1 MDQILIR
8 EIHDYL
14 SKGEVIPYLGPA
26 VHGLDG
32 PPENPDNP
40 ERLVEILTAKVTV
53 PHKIR
58 KNLTAAGQFIEN
70 FKHRKTLVKELNEAF
85 AHSPKPNALHHW
97 LAKAGAKIPLIV
109 DVWYDPSLLEAF
121 KERSDFG
128 LVQGVSRAEFMTDW
142 VHYFDASFHQQDASA
157 TSDWTTLL
165 YQPLG
170 CVHPTSNFILSDSDY
185 VEVLTEIDI
194 QTPIPERVREL
205 RSDRHFLF
213 MGCRF
218 TTQLERTY
226 ARQIMKRSS
235 ETHWAVLPE
244 TATRNEI
251 RFLEEQGIR
260 RIEMPLADF
269 AKALIEG
276 GAPLGQA
283 A

>member
-1 MDQILIR
+1 MNHSLLI
-8 EIHDYL
+8 EIQGFL

-26 VHGLDG
+26 VLGLEES
-32 PPENPDNP
+32 PENPDTP
-40 ERLVEILTAKVTV
+40 ERLVEILTSKVTV

-58 KNLTAAGQFIEN
+58 KNLTAAGQYIEN

-85 AHSPKPNALHHW
+85 AHAPKPNSLHRW
-97 LAKAGAKIPLIV
+97 LAKGDAKIPLIV

-121 KERSDFG
+121 KERTDFG
-128 LVQGVSRAEFMTDW
+128 LIQGVSRAEHMTDW
-142 VHYFDASFHQQDASA
+142 VHYFDAALNQMDESTASA
-157 TSDWTTLL
+157 WTTLL

-170 CVHPTSNFILSDSDY
+170 CVRPMSNFIISDSDY

-205 RSDRHFLF
+205 RSGRHFLF
-213 MGCRF
+213 LGCRF

-235 ETHWAVLPE
+235 DVHWAVLPE
-244 TATRNEI
+244 TATRNEL
-251 RFLEEQGIR
+251 RFMEEQGIR
-260 RIEMPLADF
+260 RIEMPLAHF
-269 AKALIEG
+269 ANALIDG
-276 GAPLGQA
+276 GAPCGRA